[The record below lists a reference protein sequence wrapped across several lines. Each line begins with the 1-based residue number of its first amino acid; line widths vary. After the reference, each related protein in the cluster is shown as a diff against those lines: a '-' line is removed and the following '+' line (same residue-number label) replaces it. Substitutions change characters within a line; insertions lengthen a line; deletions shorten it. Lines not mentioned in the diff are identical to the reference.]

1 MKYQIIKDK
10 NKIRFALQ
18 YLANDKEFK
27 VPTILKSYL
36 KENKT
41 IDLDF
46 LILATTNGNI
56 TGYALPAK
64 SRYEKT
70 IELNYLFVKDGF
82 RKTPKRIGKNLFKE
96 FCEQADQMNYKA
108 ISFISLNDAV
118 KFYRR
123 MGFKP
128 LDKFNNF
135 LCSTE
140 TALKKIK
147 NSETIKHNTEKKK
160 VDMSKINTH
169 TAENLEEIFDIHP
182 DIFSSEITKYTD
194 NINHAIIALD
204 EDIEEAGFL
213 VAYKDYQD
221 NNTIFLERINVNQDY
236 KREKIG
242 TTLIKELCEHALD
255 EGFSRIILTS
265 SPEGEPFYERLGFER
280 ESEYDSVFE
289 GDIETIYANAK
300 YLTHISRPKLLSNNK
315 PKEIKLIRQC
325 TK

>member
-1 MKYQIIKDK
+1 MKYQIIKD
-10 NKIRFALQ
+10 
-18 YLANDKEFK
+18 
-27 VPTILKSYL
+27 
-36 KENKT
+36 
-41 IDLDF
+41 
-46 LILATTNGNI
+46 
-56 TGYALPAK
+56 
-64 SRYEKT
+64 
-70 IELNYLFVKDGF
+70 
-82 RKTPKRIGKNLFKE
+82 
-96 FCEQADQMNYKA
+96 
-108 ISFISLNDAV
+108 
-118 KFYRR
+118 
-123 MGFKP
+123 
-128 LDKFNNF
+128 
-135 LCSTE
+135 
-140 TALKKIK
+140 K